1 MSKSGVVHVNLNKL
15 TGKQFS
21 FDQDLVAVE
30 EPLEIRVG
38 YGPSAER
45 EQRTLS
51 ITMRTPGQDFEL
63 AIGFLFSEG
72 LIESYDQ
79 IKDIHYCENVKKE
92 EKENVI
98 RVELNE
104 KLNIDFSKLERYFY
118 TNSSCGV
125 CGKTS
130 IEALENLNCKPQGLS
145 FSFKKELVKELP
157 GIMLDK
163 QLVFE
168 YTGGIHAAALFN
180 IKGELSALKEDVGR
194 HNALDK
200 LIGWALINKLVPL
213 SESILMV
220 SGRVSYE
227 LMQKA
232 IIAEIPVVIA
242 VGAPSSLA
250 VDMAAKFNI
259 TLIGFTRNNKFNVYH
274 GIERLV

>member
-1 MSKSGVVHVNLNKL
+1 MSKSGVAQVNLNKL
-15 TGKQFS
+15 KGEQFNYG
-21 FDQDLVAVE
+21 QDIVVVE

-38 YGPSAER
+38 YGSLTER
-45 EQRTLS
+45 EQKSLS
-51 ITMRTPGQDFEL
+51 ITMRTPGHDFEL
-63 AIGFLFSEG
+63 SIGFLFSEG

-79 IKDIHYCENVKKE
+79 INNIQYCENVKKE

-130 IEALENLNCKPQGLS
+130 IEALDNLNCKPQGLS
-145 FSFKKELVKELP
+145 FSFNKELVKNLP

-168 YTGGIHAAALFN
+168 HTGGIHAAALFN
-180 IKGELSALKEDVGR
+180 SEGELLALKEDVGR

-200 LIGWALINKLVPL
+200 LIGWALMSNLVPL
-213 SESILMV
+213 SESILTL

-232 IIAEIPVVIA
+232 IIAEIPIVIA

-250 VDMAAKFNI
+250 VAMASKFNI
-259 TLIGFTRNNKFNVYH
+259 TLIGFTRDNKFNVYH
-274 GIERLV
+274 GIERLY